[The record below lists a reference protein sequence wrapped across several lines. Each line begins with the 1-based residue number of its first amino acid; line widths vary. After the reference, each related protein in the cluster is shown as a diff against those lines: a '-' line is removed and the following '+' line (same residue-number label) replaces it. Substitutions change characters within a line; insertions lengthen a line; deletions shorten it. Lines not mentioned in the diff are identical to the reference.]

1 MARPGDGQRPALD
14 LGPLRIQPAVA
25 DDVERSPAVGIVL
38 DGERL
43 EIQADGID
51 EDLGHGAAVDV
62 HLLKPTAARVDVD
75 HDRRKRAR
83 NRRRGDHQR
92 VEQIHG
98 LRLVAGGDPR
108 HVPDVAHAGVEV
120 GRGDPQLAAL
130 GVLGRDRVQE
140 GAIDVLAKHL
150 AQGLGVGHGVAGQAG
165 QIAAQL
171 EDILGGDVGV
181 ERLQLAVVGGAQE
194 GERRDQG
201 AGADAGTSLNT
212 GRSPAAVQPFST
224 PAPNAPDHRRRRGRG
239 RWWRAGGR
247 RAPGTRGTRARASRT
262 A

>member
-1 MARPGDGQRPALD
+1 MSEAMARPGDGQRPALD

-201 AGADAGTSLNT
+201 AGADAGHQLE
-212 GRSPAAVQPFST
+212 
-224 PAPNAPDHRRRRGRG
+224 HRPI
-239 RWWRAGGR
+239 AGGR
-247 RAPGTRGTRARASRT
+247 PAIQHAGAERA
-262 A
+262 